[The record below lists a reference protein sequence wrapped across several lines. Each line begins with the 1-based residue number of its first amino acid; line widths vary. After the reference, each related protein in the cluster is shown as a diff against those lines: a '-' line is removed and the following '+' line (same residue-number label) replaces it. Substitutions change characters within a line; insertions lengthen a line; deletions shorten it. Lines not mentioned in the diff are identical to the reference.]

1 MLDKL
6 IVKDLA
12 VNCRLGV
19 YEREQAAPQPIWMD
33 LELAI
38 DARRA
43 AEHDDAKDAVDY
55 ARVVALAKQHAE
67 SGAFHLMETLA
78 EQVAALLL
86 KETGCREVT
95 VRVTKRA
102 LPNVESAAV
111 EITRPPR

>member
-1 MLDKL
+1 
-6 IVKDLA
+6 
-12 VNCRLGV
+12 
-19 YEREQAAPQPIWMD
+19 
-33 LELAI
+33 
-38 DARRA
+38 
-43 AEHDDAKDAVDY
+43 
-55 ARVVALAKQHAE
+55 AE

-111 EITRPPR
+111 DITRPPR